1 MARGRSL
8 PGPDP
13 ETDEARIVA
22 RDLDEDA
29 ALELPSEERS
39 GFLDQA
45 CDGNEEMRLEVEL
58 MLASNEE
65 AGSFLNQAA
74 ANAAAGLL
82 AEEATSSLIGA
93 QLGRYKI
100 LSSIG
105 SGGMGEVFLA
115 QDTLLGRR
123 IALKL
128 LPAEFTANHDRVR
141 RFEQEAKAASALN
154 HPNIITIHDIGREND
169 IDFIVMEYVT
179 GKTLDRLIPSRGLK
193 LTDVLN
199 YSVPIADALVK
210 AHSAGII
217 HRDLKP
223 GNVIVSDEGF
233 IKVLDFGLAKALEPG
248 SYNETMS
255 ATIMSP
261 VYMTAA
267 EVLLGTAAYM
277 APEQARGKAADK
289 RTDIWAFGCVLYE
302 MLAGKQVFAGDTV
315 SDHLASILRADP
327 DWTALPPTVPATV
340 LMVLRNCLQKDP
352 RERWHSAADVRIQL
366 KDARSETAIAPA
378 SPRRN
383 RIVWVAVA
391 ALAIGLVAALAAVG
405 NKPAAQS
412 PLWLAIPPP
421 PYEEDTIIFT
431 AVSGRR
437 RLLLDAQRPCSVQ
450 GDGARKRAFAKSSR

>member
-1 MARGRSL
+1 
-8 PGPDP
+8 
-13 ETDEARIVA
+13 
-22 RDLDEDA
+22 
-29 ALELPSEERS
+29 
-39 GFLDQA
+39 
-45 CDGNEEMRLEVEL
+45 
-58 MLASNEE
+58 
-65 AGSFLNQAA
+65 
-74 ANAAAGLL
+74 
-82 AEEATSSLIGA
+82 
-93 QLGRYKI
+93 
-100 LSSIG
+100 
-105 SGGMGEVFLA
+105 MGEVYRA
-115 QDTLLGRR
+115 VDTNLGRQVA
-123 IALKL
+123 IKV
-128 LPAEFTANHDRVR
+128 LPDAFARDPERLA
-141 RFEQEAKAASALN
+141 RFEREAKTLAALN
-154 HPNIITIHDIGREND
+154 HPNIAQIYGLEKSNGASTL
-169 IDFIVMEYVT
+169 VMELVE
-179 GKTLDRLIPSRGLK
+179 GPSLSDRLAQGAVPFDEAL
-193 LTDVLN
+193 
-199 YSVPIADALVK
+199 PIARQIVEAVEA
-210 AHSAGII
+210 AHEQGII

-223 GNVIVSDEGF
+223 ANIKLRPDGTV
-233 IKVLDFGLAKALEPG
+233 KVLDFGLAKALEPG